1 MSFEVDIRAVGE
13 STTSGDAIAIRY
25 GTFNGNPSAQRVVVI
40 DGGFEDNGE
49 DLIRLITNV
58 YNTNRVDLMISTHP
72 HDDHLIGLH
81 EIMERLDVR
90 ELWMHR
96 PWEHADSVR
105 SYVRDKR
112 ITAQRFSERLQRS
125 LESAYE
131 LEQLAIK
138 HGIAPVEPFTG
149 TSFDG
154 RLFVIGPSLSSA
166 SEMLDLQ
173 SSTA

>member
-81 EIMERLDVR
+81 ASAVGTCGLRTL
-90 ELWMHR
+90 L
-96 PWEHADSVR
+96 R
-105 SYVRDKR
+105 S
-112 ITAQRFSERLQRS
+112 
-125 LESAYE
+125 
-131 LEQLAIK
+131 
-138 HGIAPVEPFTG
+138 G
-149 TSFDG
+149 
-154 RLFVIGPSLSSA
+154 
-166 SEMLDLQ
+166 
-173 SSTA
+173 